1 MTSRTHQPNSTNQRI
16 FRNIRTTEL
25 ACSQWTSELIPGG
38 DLGEKGPSQAPVF
51 GHQLVMLFRGV
62 MGALLENMNSWGRV
76 LCVYSP
82 APLSVPLP
90 VCGWTC
96 NKPDSFSCCRASL
109 DCSHVLPAM
118 VDSIPLEWK
127 MKLTSFSSDCVQL
140 WYFISAMGR
149 SLT

>member
-1 MTSRTHQPNSTNQRI
+1 MNQRI

-82 APLSVPLP
+82 THFPFHFLCVDERVTSQLP
-90 VCGWTC
+90 SPAVVLLWTVAMIFLLWWTQFLW
-96 NKPDSFSCCRASL
+96 NKKKNKTNLFL
-109 DCSHVLPAM
+109 L
-118 VDSIPLEWK
+118 
-127 MKLTSFSSDCVQL
+127 
-140 WYFISAMGR
+140 
-149 SLT
+149 